1 MTPQITC
8 LTLSIIIM
16 TKDNCS
22 ICPLQSIIIVISWN
36 ANICGPNFSDLFLSK
51 EFSRKFHPNRIYHF
65 YLEISSKAHFS
76 PKRIVVIIFL
86 GKRIFEMC
94 ICWRVLESPGARS
107 TFGNILPQFSHKGRK
122 YSLVEAIMGSAYLA
136 GYELQLKR
144 NIHIKNLERIF
155 CTIMKV

>member
-1 MTPQITC
+1 MQRKRSEKLGPHVSYVALIS
-8 LTLSIIIM
+8 LTSSFAKSSQENSNQTEFII
-16 TKDNCS
+16 S
-22 ICPLQSIIIVISWN
+22 
-36 ANICGPNFSDLFLSK
+36 
-51 EFSRKFHPNRIYHF
+51 
-65 YLEISSKAHFS
+65 YLEISSSAHFS
-76 PKRIVVIIFL
+76 PKRIGVIIFF

>member
-1 MTPQITC
+1 MSFAEYHYCDFMKCKHMSYVALISLASSFAKSSQENSNQTEF
-8 LTLSIIIM
+8 II
-16 TKDNCS
+16 S
-22 ICPLQSIIIVISWN
+22 
-36 ANICGPNFSDLFLSK
+36 
-51 EFSRKFHPNRIYHF
+51 
-65 YLEISSKAHFS
+65 YLEISSSAHFS
-76 PKRIVVIIFL
+76 PKRIGVINFL

-144 NIHIKNLERIF
+144 NIHRKNLQRIF
-155 CTIMKV
+155 STIMKV

>member
-1 MTPQITC
+1 MSYVALIS
-8 LTLSIIIM
+8 LTSSFAKSSQENSNQTEFII
-16 TKDNCS
+16 S
-22 ICPLQSIIIVISWN
+22 
-36 ANICGPNFSDLFLSK
+36 
-51 EFSRKFHPNRIYHF
+51 
-65 YLEISSKAHFS
+65 YLEISSSAHFS
-76 PKRIVVIIFL
+76 PKRIGVINFL

-155 CTIMKV
+155 CTIMKA

>member
-1 MTPQITC
+1 MSFAEYHC
-8 LTLSIIIM
+8 CDFM
-16 TKDNCS
+16 KCKY
-22 ICPLQSIIIVISWN
+22 V
-36 ANICGPNFSDLFLSK
+36 ICGPNFSDLFLCRD
-51 EFSRKFHPNRIYHF
+51 FSRKFQPNWICHF
-65 YLEISSKAHFS
+65 LSSSAHFS
-76 PKRIVVIIFL
+76 PKRIGVIIFL

-144 NIHIKNLERIF
+144 NIHRKNRERIF
-155 CTIMKV
+155 CTIMKA